1 MPPLPHRRTR
11 MAPEARRDLILDVT
25 AQLVTTE
32 GVSAVSMERVGREA
46 KISKALVYNYFPTRN
61 LLLQALLMRENRAYQ
76 IQQIKAAE
84 TASDLETMVR
94 ATTRAYLDQVAAK
107 GVLIERLM
115 GEPAIAE
122 AMGEIE
128 LIGRQQAI
136 DYLLSRINAN
146 KALSE
151 PLARMMV
158 EVGLGITGA
167 GGAYLDRTGC
177 DIDLLEDMVV
187 DMILASLRVTQERQ
201 HLWRKGSQST

>member
-122 AMGEIE
+122 AMGELE
-128 LIGRQQAI
+128 LIGRQQTI
-136 DYLLSRINAN
+136 DYLLNRINAN

>member
-1 MPPLPHRRTR
+1 

-32 GVSAVSMERVGREA
+32 GVSAVSMERVGRVA

-128 LIGRQQAI
+128 LIGRQQTI
-136 DYLLSRINAN
+136 DYLLNRINAN

>member
-1 MPPLPHRRTR
+1 

-46 KISKALVYNYFPTRN
+46 QISKALVYNYFPSRN

-84 TASDLETMVR
+84 TATDLETMVR

-136 DYLLSRINAN
+136 DYLLSRINAD
-146 KALSE
+146 KALSA

-201 HLWRKGSQST
+201 HLWRKGPEST

>member
-1 MPPLPHRRTR
+1 MV
-11 MAPEARRDLILDVT
+11 PEARRDLILDVT

-46 KISKALVYNYFPTRN
+46 QISKALVYNYFPSRN

-84 TASDLETMVR
+84 TATDLETMVR

-136 DYLLSRINAN
+136 DYLLSRINAD
-146 KALSE
+146 KALSA

-201 HLWRKGSQST
+201 HLWRKGREST

>member
-1 MPPLPHRRTR
+1 

-25 AQLVTTE
+25 AQLVTIE

-46 KISKALVYNYFPTRN
+46 NISKALVYNYFPSRN

-84 TASDLETMVR
+84 TATDLETMVR

-146 KALSE
+146 KVLSE

-187 DMILASLRVTQERQ
+187 DMILASLRVTQERH
-201 HLWRKGSQST
+201 HLWRKGSEST

>member
-1 MPPLPHRRTR
+1 MPSQPYRRTR
-11 MAPEARRDLILDVT
+11 LAPEARRDLILDVT

-46 KISKALVYNYFPTRN
+46 GISKALVYNYFPSRN

-84 TASDLETMVR
+84 TATDLETMVR
-94 ATTRAYLDQVAAK
+94 VTTRAYLDQVAAK

-122 AMGEIE
+122 AMSGIE
-128 LIGRQQAI
+128 QEGRRQSI
-136 DYLLSRINAN
+136 DYLMSRINAD
-146 KALSE
+146 KSLKE

-187 DMILASLRVTQERQ
+187 DMILASLRVTQER
-201 HLWRKGSQST
+201 HRLWRQRSEPS

>member
-1 MPPLPHRRTR
+1 
-11 MAPEARRDLILDVT
+11 VT

>member
-1 MPPLPHRRTR
+1 

>member
-1 MPPLPHRRTR
+1 

-128 LIGRQQAI
+128 LIGRQQTI
-136 DYLLSRINAN
+136 DYLLNRINAN

>member
-1 MPPLPHRRTR
+1 MPSQPHRRTR

-25 AQLVTTE
+25 AQLVTIE

-46 KISKALVYNYFPTRN
+46 EISKALVYNYFPSRN

-84 TASDLETMVR
+84 TATDLETMVR

-128 LIGRQQAI
+128 LIGRQQTI

-187 DMILASLRVTQERQ
+187 DMILASLRVTQERH
-201 HLWRKGSQST
+201 HLWRKGSEST

>member
-1 MPPLPHRRTR
+1 
-11 MAPEARRDLILDVT
+11 
-25 AQLVTTE
+25 
-32 GVSAVSMERVGREA
+32 
-46 KISKALVYNYFPTRN
+46 
-61 LLLQALLMRENRAYQ
+61 
-76 IQQIKAAE
+76 
-84 TASDLETMVR
+84 
-94 ATTRAYLDQVAAK
+94 
-107 GVLIERLM
+107 
-115 GEPAIAE
+115 
-122 AMGEIE
+122 MGEIE
-128 LIGRQQAI
+128 LIGRQQTI
-136 DYLLSRINAN
+136 DYLLNRINAN

>member
-1 MPPLPHRRTR
+1 

-32 GVSAVSMERVGREA
+32 GVSLVSMERVGREA

-128 LIGRQQAI
+128 LIGRQQTI
-136 DYLLSRINAN
+136 DYLLNRINAN

>member
-1 MPPLPHRRTR
+1 

-122 AMGEIE
+122 AMGELE
-128 LIGRQQAI
+128 LIGRQQTI
-136 DYLLSRINAN
+136 DYLLNRINAN

>member
-1 MPPLPHRRTR
+1 MV
-11 MAPEARRDLILDVT
+11 PEARRDLILDVT

-46 KISKALVYNYFPTRN
+46 QISKALVYNYFPSRN

-84 TASDLETMVR
+84 TATDLETMVR

-136 DYLLSRINAN
+136 DYLLSRINAD
-146 KALSE
+146 KALSA

-201 HLWRKGSQST
+201 HLWRKGPEST